1 MKPKI
6 LIVDDEPLNLA
17 TLEAFLAG
25 DGYDLHF
32 AADGLEACA
41 QAEVVQPDLIL
52 LDVMMPE
59 LDGFAVC
66 RRLRADPVVGRVPI
80 IMITALDDE
89 RSRLEGLRAGADDF
103 ITKPCRREE
112 LRARVRTVASLNRF
126 RAIAEQRERFERL
139 FELSPAV
146 IVLADGGGRVV
157 AANAAAGFCRP
168 GAELAAPFD
177 PASRSRLGALLAITV
192 NSLPGETVPALPAE
206 VRLADGG
213 RIFHVRVAP
222 APEAGVR
229 HALLA
234 FDDVTAEVQARE
246 ELARLN
252 ASLEEQVRAR
262 TQQLEEANGL
272 LMSYAGFVSH
282 DLRSPLTV
290 MKGYL
295 SLIQEG
301 VVPVNAEAAPLIGHA
316 YNASIAM
323 QELIQNILQLA
334 QDVHDGVRGEPAG
347 VLDPT
352 PVIRKL
358 AMRMRELFPE
368 AKTAIRVA
376 ALPPVGVSAVLVER
390 VFYNLLTNAVKYSAE
405 SANPAVEVG
414 ATLDEAG
421 PVLWVRDNGVGF
433 DARDSDRLFREF
445 SRLSTAGQTEG
456 FGLGLSLVAKLV
468 RAHGGRIWAES
479 AVGQGATFF
488 VQLPAPG
495 AAAAGDGNR

>member
-1 MKPKI
+1 
-6 LIVDDEPLNLA
+6 
-17 TLEAFLAG
+17 
-25 DGYDLHF
+25 
-32 AADGLEACA
+32 
-41 QAEVVQPDLIL
+41 
-52 LDVMMPE
+52 
-59 LDGFAVC
+59 
-66 RRLRADPVVGRVPI
+66 
-80 IMITALDDE
+80 
-89 RSRLEGLRAGADDF
+89 
-103 ITKPCRREE
+103 
-112 LRARVRTVASLNRF
+112 
-126 RAIAEQRERFERL
+126 
-139 FELSPAV
+139 
-146 IVLADGGGRVV
+146 
-157 AANAAAGFCRP
+157 
-168 GAELAAPFD
+168 
-177 PASRSRLGALLAITV
+177 V

-316 YNASIAM
+316 YNASITM

-456 FGLGLSLVAKLV
+456 FGLGRSLVAKLGP
-468 RAHGGRIWAES
+468 ANAGPTWAES

-495 AAAAGDGNR
+495 AAAAGEGEG